1 MLAEIFKNMYELRA
15 KKCRLR
21 ERYINIRRSL
31 PSDMKKERDNK
42 ICSFLLSLASYR
54 YSDVILMYFPCKD
67 EVDIKSVIIQALND
81 GKKGCP
87 SKMPQGRPKH
97 AVLFYQFT

>member
-54 YSDVILMYFPCKD
+54 YSDV
-67 EVDIKSVIIQALND
+67 
-81 GKKGCP
+81 
-87 SKMPQGRPKH
+87 KMCIRDRYSTEYEIGTR
-97 AVLFYQFT
+97 A

>member
-81 GKKGCP
+81 GKKVSLP
-87 SKMPQGRPKH
+87 
-97 AVLFYQFT
+97 